1 MKSPRLTARGVT
13 LLELLIV
20 MMILS
25 LILTAA
31 VKTWDVTLE
40 RGRFQTTQKK
50 LSQLVSVIAGN
61 EDYVVA
67 GNRVDFGYIGDM
79 GKLPQVLSE
88 LVVDPNPGLSPDS
101 NPWRGPYLR
110 STFSESPDGYRIDG
124 WGDSIVYNRESLFV
138 RSYAGYGHTNPDKW
152 ITRYIDHTKSD
163 LMENE
168 VSGQVLDA
176 RGLPPPDSLTPVV
189 DYDVVFTGP
198 REGRIQRLPIHW
210 ETNGQF
216 VSPGLGVPQGNKYQL
231 RAVYRFVGPPLDSVV
246 TYKTVTV
253 YPGLGARSILLR
265 LNTDWTA
272 H

>member
-50 LSQLVSVIAGN
+50 LSQLVSVIAGD
-61 EDYVVA
+61 EGYVVA

-79 GKLPQVLSE
+79 GQLPQVLSE
-88 LVVDPNPGLSPDS
+88 LVVDPNPGLSPDT

-124 WGDSIVYNRESLFV
+124 WGDSIVYSRESLFV
-138 RSYAGYGHTNPDKW
+138 RSYAGFGHTNPGKW

-163 LMENE
+163 LMYNSI
-168 VSGQVLDA
+168 SGQVLDV
-176 RGLPPPDSLTPVV
+176 RGLPPPDSLFNGV
-189 DYDVVFTGP
+189 DITVELTGP
-198 REGRIQRLPIHW
+198 REGRIQPLPVDLL
-210 ETNGQF
+210 TNGQF
-216 VSPGLGVPQGNKYQL
+216 AAQNVPQGNEHQL

-246 TYKTVTV
+246 THKTVTV